1 MTTLIADSSCIIDLH
16 KVDLLK
22 ATLELPFDLA
32 IPRDLQ
38 QDELLDFGSSD
49 ITELLNRGLQILDLG
64 DLGYEQ
70 AGRYALAFDQL
81 SWHDCIVLRMAE
93 ELEGSIL
100 LSGDSTLRRIAMN
113 KSIEVHGV
121 I

>member
-1 MTTLIADSSCIIDLH
+1 MTTLISDSSCIIDLH

-49 ITELLNRGLQILDLG
+49 ITELLNRG
-64 DLGYEQ
+64 
-70 AGRYALAFDQL
+70 
-81 SWHDCIVLRMAE
+81 
-93 ELEGSIL
+93 
-100 LSGDSTLRRIAMN
+100 
-113 KSIEVHGV
+113 
-121 I
+121 